1 MDLCWKK
8 LTPLAF
14 INLLVIGILETRP
27 QWWHALVEWA
37 KKGAS

>member
-14 INLLVIGILETRP
+14 LNLLVIGVAEAVIPLIKQRM
-27 QWWHALVEWA
+27 
-37 KKGAS
+37 GGG